1 MVIRVATTCRL
12 QIGDTAGCKPALRGF
27 KTGFRRWKENVIV
40 ARMKNFV
47 HVFTV
52 FAAAVFCLS
61 GCGKKSESASS
72 GKSAADYPL
81 PEPPLVADCAPGI
94 LGGRLVV
101 ATFGDPKT
109 FNPITANEQS
119 SDEII
124 RHLFASLLGYDPI
137 KQEVEPGLAESW
149 TNASDGRTW
158 TFTLRKN
165 LRWSDGEPLTAD
177 DVIFTWDVIYNPEID
192 NVMRDAFIVDGKKFF
207 VAKIDDLTIQIVTP
221 EVYAPFL
228 ENFGGV
234 PILPKH
240 ILEKTIADK
249 TFTSAYGVNS
259 QPADIVGSGPFR
271 IKDYQP
277 AQSILLERN
286 PYFFEVDSN
295 GQRMPYFDNIVYTVV
310 PDMNALT
317 LRFLSGESDADDII
331 YPDEYDHFKT
341 EAAKG
346 KFNLLEP
353 GIGLEAGF
361 FWFNENTNVDKTGK
375 PYVDAKKLKWFR
387 DQKFRQA
394 CSYAIDRDS
403 IIKSIYSG
411 RAIPNYGFVTPGN
424 KKWFNSNT
432 PTYTNDLAKA
442 LALLKEIGIEKR
454 NGDDFATDAD
464 GNKIE
469 FVLNT
474 NTGNGAREKTALL
487 IQSDLKQLGFNVILQ
502 PIEFNTLVSKIDD
515 TYDYDCILMGLAG
528 GGTDP
533 SGNMNVV
540 KSSGFTH
547 QWFPRQKTPSTDWE
561 ARLDFLM
568 DAQMKTLD
576 FAERKKDFDE
586 VQQIL
591 GEQMPMIFTVTPYFY
606 AAARAD
612 IGNLRPTPLSSYR
625 ATWNVEELYF
635 KK

>member
-1 MVIRVATTCRL
+1 M
-12 QIGDTAGCKPALRGF
+12 
-27 KTGFRRWKENVIV
+27 E
-40 ARMKNFV
+40 NFV
-47 HVFTV
+47 RVFTV
-52 FAAAVFCLS
+52 FTAAIFCLS
-61 GCGKKSESASS
+61 GCGKKSETASS
-72 GKSAADYPL
+72 GNPAANYPL

-94 LGGRLVV
+94 PGGRLVV

-149 TNASDGRTW
+149 TNAPDGKTW
-158 TFTLRKN
+158 TFKLRKN

-192 NVMRDAFIVDGKKFF
+192 NVTRDLFVVDGKKFT
-207 VAKIDDLTIQIVTP
+207 VTKIDDLTIQVVTP
-221 EVYAPFL
+221 DIYAPFL
-228 ENFGGV
+228 ENFGAGV
-234 PILPKH
+234 PIMPKH
-240 ILEKTIADK
+240 ILEKTVADK

-259 QPADIVGSGPFR
+259 KPADIVGSGPFR
-271 IKDYQP
+271 IKEYKQ
-277 AQSILLERN
+277 AQYILLERN
-286 PYFFEVDSN
+286 PYFMEVDAK
-295 GQRMPYFDNIVYTVV
+295 GQRLPYFDNIILTVV
-310 PDMNALT
+310 PDMNAMS
-317 LRFLSGESDADDII
+317 LRFLSGESDADDFI

-341 EAAKG
+341 ESANG

-361 FWFNENTNVDKTGK
+361 FWFNENTNVNAKTGQ
-375 PYVDAKKLKWFR
+375 PFADPKKLKWFR
-387 DQKFRQA
+387 NTKFRQA
-394 CSYAIDRDS
+394 CSYAVDRES

-424 KKWFNSNT
+424 KKWFNPGT
-432 PTYTNDLAKA
+432 PQYPHDVAKA

-487 IQSDLKQLGFNVILQ
+487 IQSDLKALGFNVILQ
-502 PIEFNTLVSKIDD
+502 PIEFNTLVGKINDAFA
-515 TYDYDCILMGLAG
+515 YDCILMGIGG

-533 SGNMNVV
+533 SSSMNVL

-625 ATWNVEELYF
+625 ATWNAEELYF

>member
-1 MVIRVATTCRL
+1 
-12 QIGDTAGCKPALRGF
+12 
-27 KTGFRRWKENVIV
+27 
-40 ARMKNFV
+40 MKIFV
-47 HVFTV
+47 RVFTV
-52 FAAAVFCLS
+52 FAAAIVCLS
-61 GCGKKSESASS
+61 GCGKKSETASS

-119 SDEII
+119 SEEIY

-137 KQEVEPGLAESW
+137 KQEVEPGLAVSW
-149 TNASDGRTW
+149 TNASDGMTW

-165 LRWSDGEPLTAD
+165 LRWSDGEPLTAE

-192 NVMRDAFIVDGKKFF
+192 NVMRDAFIVDGKKFT
-207 VAKIDDLTIQIVTP
+207 VTKIDDLTIQVVTP
-221 EVYAPFL
+221 EIYAPFL

-249 TFTSAYGVNS
+249 TFTSAYGVNW
-259 QPADIVGSGPFR
+259 DMDKIVGSGPFR
-271 IKDYQP
+271 IKDYKP

-295 GQRMPYFDNIVYTVV
+295 GQRMPYFDNIIYTVV
-310 PDMNALT
+310 PDMNAMS
-317 LRFLSGESDADDII
+317 LRFLSGESDADDFI
-331 YPDEYDHFKT
+331 YPYEYDHFKT

-353 GIGLEAGF
+353 GVGLEAQF
-361 FWFNENTNVDKTGK
+361 FWFNENTNVDKTGR

-387 DQKFRQA
+387 NQKFRQA
-394 CSYAIDRDS
+394 CSYAVDRDS

-411 RAIPNYGFVTPGN
+411 RAMPNYGFVTPGN

-487 IQSDLKQLGFNVILQ
+487 LQSDLKALGFNVILQ

-515 TYDYDCILMGLAG
+515 AYDYDCILMGLGG

-533 SGNMNVV
+533 SSNMNVV

-547 QWFPRQKTPSTDWE
+547 QWFPRQKTPSTGWE